1 MPTRPQHEHPIRQI
15 NHYGA
20 APTHHSH
27 MALTLITHRRILR
40 EGRNQRSSRIAT
52 GGQNVSDPIDSVLM
66 IGFDRPDG

>member
-27 MALTLITHRRILR
+27 MALELITAGRI
-40 EGRNQRSSRIAT
+40 RI
-52 GGQNVSDPIDSVLM
+52 VK
-66 IGFDRPDG
+66 

>member
-27 MALTLITHRRILR
+27 MALALITAVTRACFMQTH
-40 EGRNQRSSRIAT
+40 
-52 GGQNVSDPIDSVLM
+52 
-66 IGFDRPDG
+66 